1 MFIINNTAILLRPI
15 TLHKTIFVTY
25 NDWSVEMAFEK
36 GGNSI
41 PQHLVLIINPML
53 VIKFFDLCFM
63 RNLPNMEYGNIG
75 YEARKKCNFT
85 GLKFKLYS
93 NANDR
98 YLQSKHVKHMTAHK
112 YRNIKKFPENTIIHL
127 DIINTCCFILN
138 TQRCSFCK
146 ISLYKKLS

>member
-25 NDWSVEMAFEK
+25 NDWSVEVAFEK

-63 RNLPNMEYGNIG
+63 LNPPNMEYGNIG
-75 YEARKKCNFT
+75 YETEKKCNFT

-98 YLQSKHVKHMTAHK
+98 YLQSKHVKHRTAHK
-112 YRNIKKFPENTIIHL
+112 YRNVKKFPEYKTIYL
-127 DIINTCCFILN
+127 NMIIVF
-138 TQRCSFCK
+138 
-146 ISLYKKLS
+146 YP